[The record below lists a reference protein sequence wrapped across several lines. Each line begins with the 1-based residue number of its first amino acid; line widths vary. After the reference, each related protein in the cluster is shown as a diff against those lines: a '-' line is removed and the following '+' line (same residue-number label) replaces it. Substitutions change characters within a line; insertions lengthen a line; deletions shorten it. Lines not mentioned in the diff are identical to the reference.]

1 MSELIS
7 VCYGS
12 EQREIVNRVCAKKS
26 IISRK
31 LTSLQATNLN
41 TTLVDLVV
49 LRLDMRSTVAVE
61 VTHICPKT
69 SRPTHGSWCKIVK

>member
-1 MSELIS
+1 MSELMS

-12 EQREIVNRVCAKKS
+12 EQREIVCAKKR

-31 LTSLQATNLN
+31 LISLQATSLN
-41 TTLVDLVV
+41 TTLVDFVV

-69 SRPTHGSWCKIVK
+69 SRSTHGSWCKIVK